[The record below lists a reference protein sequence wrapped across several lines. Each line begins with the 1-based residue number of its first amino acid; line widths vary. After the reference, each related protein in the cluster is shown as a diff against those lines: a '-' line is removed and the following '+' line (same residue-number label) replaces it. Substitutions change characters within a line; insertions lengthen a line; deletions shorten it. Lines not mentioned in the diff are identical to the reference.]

1 MDIAVTQA
9 KIFGLISEAFAIS
22 EDESSLN
29 LMRGGI
35 KNMKYPFSH
44 YLTI

>member
-29 LMRGGI
+29 LMRGGG
-35 KNMKYPFSH
+35 SR
-44 YLTI
+44 T